1 MPARKVYELIA
12 RKEYV
17 STRKEV
23 KQVQFEFN
31 DEQKEIK
38 RAIKEFCE
46 KEFTPELALEFDQK
60 EEFPMELYKKAA
72 KLGFTSM
79 RIPEEHGGQGYGLIE
94 DCIVVEEMCRADP
107 GLGAA
112 VSLGN
117 LMIPDILLK
126 HGTEEQKKKC
136 IPPLARGDAVSAA
149 AFTEP
154 EHGSDITRMDTT
166 AVKSGNEWTINGGKE
181 FITNA
186 PIADFLVIL
195 CQTDPNATPPHRGQ
209 SLFLVE
215 KGTLGLEATKLHGK
229 MGIKPCIT
237 GSLSLSD
244 LKVPDTNLVG
254 ELNRGFY
261 YALELFDGTRI
272 TVAAQAVGMAQGAF
286 ERALQYAKNRK
297 QFGSPIISFQGIS
310 FKLAEM
316 AMKVEAARLLTY
328 KAAWLYDQGKV
339 SPMATSV
346 AKAYAGRVAMEV
358 TDEAIQ
364 VYGGYGYLAD
374 YHLERFHRC
383 AKITEIYEGTTEMQK
398 LTIVNYLMKS
408 A

>member
-1 MPARKVYELIA
+1 MHFELN
-12 RKEYV
+12 E
-17 STRKEV
+17 
-23 KQVQFEFN
+23 
-31 DEQKEIK
+31 EQKEIQ
-38 RAIKEFCE
+38 RAAREFCE

-60 EEFPMELYKKAA
+60 EEFPMQLYKKAA

-79 RIPEEHGGQGYGLIE
+79 RIPEEYGGQGYGLVE
-94 DCIVVEEMCRADP
+94 DCIVVEEMCRVDP

-126 HGTEEQKKKC
+126 HGTDEQKAKV
-136 IPPLARGDAVSAA
+136 IPPLAKGDAISSA
-149 AFTEP
+149 AFTEA
-154 EHGSDITRMDTT
+154 EHGSDIARMDTT
-166 AVKSGNEWTINGGKE
+166 AVKTGDEWVINGGKE

-195 CQTDPNATPPHRGQ
+195 CQTDPQASPPHRGQ

-215 KGTLGLEATKLHGK
+215 KGTIGLEATKLHGK

-237 GSLSLSD
+237 GSLALSD
-244 LKVPDTNLVG
+244 LKVPESNLVG

-286 ERALQYAKNRK
+286 EKAFQYAKNRK
-297 QFGSPIISFQGIS
+297 QFGAPIIKFQGIS
-310 FKLAEM
+310 FKLVDM
-316 AMKVEAARLLTY
+316 ATKIEAARLLTY
-328 KAAWLYDQGKV
+328 KAAWLYDQGKI
-339 SPMATSV
+339 SPLATSM
-346 AKAYAGRVAMEV
+346 AKAYAGKVAMEV
-358 TDEAIQ
+358 TDEAMH
-364 VYGGYGYLAD
+364 VLGGYGYLAD

-398 LTIVNYLMKS
+398 LTILNYLMKQF
-408 A
+408 

>member
-1 MPARKVYELIA
+1 LHFELN
-12 RKEYV
+12 E
-17 STRKEV
+17 
-23 KQVQFEFN
+23 
-31 DEQKEIK
+31 EQNEIK
-38 RAIKEFCE
+38 RALREFCQ
-46 KEFTPELALEFDQK
+46 KEFTPELALELDEK
-60 EEFPMELYKKAA
+60 EEFPMELYKKVA

-79 RIPEEHGGQGYGLIE
+79 RIPQEYGGQGYGVLE
-94 DCIVVEEMCRADP
+94 DCIVVEELCRADP
-107 GLGAA
+107 GIGAA
-112 VSLGN
+112 ISLGN

-126 HGTEEQKKKC
+126 HGAEEQKKKY
-136 IPPLARGDAVSAA
+136 IPPLASGDTTSAA

-166 AVKSGNEWTINGGKE
+166 AVKTGSEWTINGSKE

-186 PIADFLVIL
+186 PIADTFIIL
-195 CQTDPNATPPHRGQ
+195 CQTDPNATPSHRGQ
-209 SLFLVE
+209 SLFLAE
-215 KGTLGLEATKLHGK
+215 KGTPGLEVTKLKGK

-244 LKVPDTNLVG
+244 AKVPEKNLVG

-286 ERALQYAKNRK
+286 ERAFQYAKTRK
-297 QFGSPIISFQGIS
+297 QFGQPIIQFQGVS

-316 AMKVEAARLLTY
+316 ATNIEAARFLTY
-328 KAAWLYDQGKV
+328 KAAWLYDQRKTD
-339 SPMATSV
+339 PAATSM
-346 AKAYAGRVAMEV
+346 AKAFASRVAMEV

-364 VYGGYGYLAD
+364 IHGGYGYLAD
-374 YHLERFHRC
+374 YHIERFHRC

-398 LTIVNYLMKS
+398 LTIINQLMKRT
-408 A
+408 